1 MKNYLPFWLIIFVS
15 FVIIFALS
23 AFDEI
28 SIGSYKPKSSGM
40 YDNLT
45 RQRSI
50 NDVLPAEEK
59 AISDCTA
66 VAQQPVPVDTASKVI
81 LFIGDSM
88 LDGLSPRLA
97 AYAEQNGHTL
107 YTVIWYSSTSERWGK
122 SDKLASYIKRIK
134 PGYIFLC
141 LGANELSV
149 RDIIAKRDAYV
160 KKIIS
165 DIGDIPYVWIG
176 PPNWKEDTGIN
187 RLIATNTATGCYFK
201 SDGMT
206 FERGKDGAH
215 PTRSSAAEW
224 MDSVARWMPLHC
236 SHPIKMEL
244 PESDFARPARVYVHQ
259 PDEN

>member
-50 NDVLPAEEK
+50 SDVLPAEEK

-107 YTVIWYSSTSERWGK
+107 YTVIWYS
-122 SDKLASYIKRIK
+122 
-134 PGYIFLC
+134 
-141 LGANELSV
+141 
-149 RDIIAKRDAYV
+149 
-160 KKIIS
+160 
-165 DIGDIPYVWIG
+165 
-176 PPNWKEDTGIN
+176 
-187 RLIATNTATGCYFK
+187 
-201 SDGMT
+201 
-206 FERGKDGAH
+206 
-215 PTRSSAAEW
+215 
-224 MDSVARWMPLHC
+224 
-236 SHPIKMEL
+236 
-244 PESDFARPARVYVHQ
+244 
-259 PDEN
+259 

>member
-1 MKNYLPFWLIIFVS
+1 
-15 FVIIFALS
+15 
-23 AFDEI
+23 
-28 SIGSYKPKSSGM
+28 M

-50 NDVLPAEEK
+50 SDEPADEEK
-59 AISDCTA
+59 AISDSTA

-149 RDIIAKRDAYV
+149 KDIIAKRDAYV

-165 DIGDIPYVWIG
+165 DIGDIPGQIENPVHLL
-176 PPNWKEDTGIN
+176 K
-187 RLIATNTATGCYFK
+187 
-201 SDGMT
+201 
-206 FERGKDGAH
+206 RG
-215 PTRSSAAEW
+215 E
-224 MDSVARWMPLHC
+224 
-236 SHPIKMEL
+236 
-244 PESDFARPARVYVHQ
+244 
-259 PDEN
+259 